1 MDKTTLGSSAILGIQ
16 SVSFFLIKTS
26 LILTS
31 THPTE
36 HPHIWPLTSEIQMIL
51 TSCLAMLLTSTPHS
65 DTTGARIFFLI
76 RLWNPSF
83 KFIRLQWKARHNL
96 LLELLDF
103 RVSSESLP
111 PTFPGRKMDEVW
123 LQVYNKKQFDDG
135 QLTHIFIFKTLLLL
149 LSSFNILIWA
159 IALCSHAACK
169 NFAGLFVVRLVLGMC
184 EGSITAGFL
193 IVSAMFYTRNEQT
206 RRVGYWCKSLFFT
219 FFSHSRWCDET
230 DFIGLLVLMNGTG
243 ADSTFFL
250 LHSSSLSL
258 PCSSD
263 YFRLYQLRDSPYQH
277 RRI

>member
-65 DTTGARIFFLI
+65 DTTGARFFFLI

-83 KFIRLQWKARHNL
+83 KFIRIHWKARHNL

-103 RVSSESLP
+103 RVPPESLS
-111 PTFPGRKMDEVW
+111 PTFPCRKMDEVW
-123 LQVYNKKQFDDG
+123 LHVYNKKQFHNG
-135 QLTHIFIFKTLLLL
+135 QLMHIFIFKTSFFIYPALTFWYGQSPFAHTQLARILQASS
-149 LSSFNILIWA
+149 LSVWSWA
-159 IALCSHAACK
+159 CVKVQL
-169 NFAGLFVVRLVLGMC
+169 RLVFWLLAPCFTLETSKPG
-184 EGSITAGFL
+184 GLVTG
-193 IVSAMFYTRNEQT
+193 VSRCFY
-206 RRVGYWCKSLFFT
+206 
-219 FFSHSRWCDET
+219 
-230 DFIGLLVLMNGTG
+230 
-243 ADSTFFL
+243 FFL
-250 LHSSSLSL
+250 PLKMMRWDWLHWFVSFDERHWCGEYFLLYSSSLSL